1 MPRKPNPSKKKRLII
16 GLLIILVLSYL
27 GYNISVDISKTN
39 KSVKL
44 FSNKSIS
51 SLLDT
56 LVLQDQSGFTLLGQ
70 IRSSTAL
77 IATNQNDFVDSEVLV
92 NKISHEINSVVTAED
107 EVQSNTELETLNR
120 VYQLRLAAVDSMIRC
135 FYSLVNETGLNQ
147 VGNCLESVAGTFN
160 NADIQ
165 YRQLNNFENKY
176 GSGVGSAWVLG
187 NSQWSQSSVYDWA
200 TQLATQLQLNGVH
213 SVNVPSW
220 SVSPTP
226 VRYSSSGYDV
236 LPPTQSITVSVV
248 INNNGSYIEN
258 NVPVTLELLASDNTV
273 IATRR
278 STVSLL
284 PSGVLPIKGNVAQS
298 NSVNLTLNQFAVNYS
313 HEYYVSLQVGPLLE
327 QSGTAIT
334 KNIKIDIAPNYTV
347 PT

>member
-1 MPRKPNPSKKKRLII
+1 M
-16 GLLIILVLSYL
+16 SYL
-27 GYNISVDISKTN
+27 SYNISVDINKTN

-56 LVLQDQSGFTLLGQ
+56 LVLQDQSGYSLLDQ

-77 IATNQNDFVDSEVLV
+77 ISTNQNVFVESEVLV
-92 NKISHEINSVVTAED
+92 NKISREISSVVTAED
-107 EVQSNTELETLNR
+107 EVPLNAQLETLNR
-120 VYQLRLAAVDSMIRC
+120 VYQLRLTATDSMIGC
-135 FYSLVNETGLNQ
+135 FYSLVNETGSTQ
-147 VGNCLESVAGTFN
+147 IGNCLESVAGIFN
-160 NADIQ
+160 SADIQ
-165 YRQLNNFENKY
+165 YRQLNNFENRY
-176 GSGVGSAWVLG
+176 GSGVSSAWVLG
-187 NSQWSQSSVYDWA
+187 SSQWSQSSVYDWA

-226 VRYSSSGYDV
+226 VRYSSGGYDV

-248 INNNGSYIEN
+248 INNNGSFIEN

-284 PSGVLPIKGNVAQS
+284 PSGVLPVKGNVAQS
-298 NSVNLTLNQFAVNYS
+298 SSVNLTLNPFSVNYS
-313 HEYYVSLQVGPLLE
+313 QEYYVSLQVGPLID